1 MRLGE
6 LLIEAKVLT
15 PQQVDEALRAQVM
28 WGARLGT
35 SLVELGFIDLDGL
48 SNALGYQ
55 KHLPA
60 ALASHFDRADR
71 ELQLQLSP
79 NHAEKYECIPLM
91 RVGKRAVAVALASP
105 LDARG
110 LAIVADELGV
120 EPDRVIVAI
129 APELRVRYALEYV
142 YKIPRP
148 TRFLR
153 APGSG
158 RAAPVQVA
166 LPGRAAQTL
175 EAPPPP
181 PPRPRS
187 DTGDRRRYLQV
198 LGDPEL
204 EKRPPPPPRPKRAE
218 VAPDARPLLERI
230 ENAVDREQLARRATA
245 TVDQLEPATEAAVL
259 LALRG
264 AVAAS
269 MTTFHRD
276 GVELPPIAIPTGL
289 PGVVSTALRMKT
301 LTQASGDEL
310 TELDRKLLDVFGL
323 GRADL
328 LAAPVIAGRRCVAV
342 LVVASRAA
350 AEANAIRAIAQA
362 AGLGLERLM
371 QEALD

>member
-1 MRLGE
+1 MGR
-6 LLIEAKVLT
+6 
-15 PQQVDEALRAQVM
+15 
-28 WGARLGT
+28 RLGT

-71 ELQLQLSP
+71 ELQLQLSA

-91 RVGKRAVAVALASP
+91 RVGKRAVAVAIASP

-110 LAIVADELGV
+110 LAIVGDELGV

-129 APELRVRYALEYV
+129 APELRVRYALEHV
-142 YKIPRP
+142 YNIPRP

-175 EAPPPP
+175 RLRRRHHRARVARPAIAAATSRSSAIPSSRSGRLRRPAPSA
-181 PPRPRS
+181 PRS
-187 DTGDRRRYLQV
+187 QPMPSRCST
-198 LGDPEL
+198 
-204 EKRPPPPPRPKRAE
+204 
-218 VAPDARPLLERI
+218 I
-230 ENAVDREQLARRATA
+230 ENAADCEQLARRATA

-276 GVELPPIAIPTGL
+276 GVELRRSRSRPACRAWSPP
-289 PGVVSTALRMKT
+289 
-301 LTQASGDEL
+301 
-310 TELDRKLLDVFGL
+310 
-323 GRADL
+323 
-328 LAAPVIAGRRCVAV
+328 RCA
-342 LVVASRAA
+342 
-350 AEANAIRAIAQA
+350 
-362 AGLGLERLM
+362 
-371 QEALD
+371 

>member
-6 LLIEAKVLT
+6 LLVAASVLT
-15 PQQVDEALRAQVM
+15 PQQVDEALRAQVL

-35 SLVELGFIDLDGL
+35 SLVELGYIDLDGL

-55 KHLPA
+55 HGLPA

-71 ELQLQLSP
+71 ELQLLLSP
-79 NHAEKYECIPLM
+79 NHAEKLGCIPLM
-91 RVGKRAVAVALASP
+91 RVGKRAAAVAVASP
-105 LDARG
+105 LDAKG
-110 LAIVADELGV
+110 TAIVADELGV
-120 EPDRVIVAI
+120 DPDRVIVAI
-129 APELRVRYALEYV
+129 APELRIRYALEYV

-148 TRFLR
+148 QRFLR

-158 RAAPVQVA
+158 RAAPVRVA
-166 LPGRAAQTL
+166 LPGRPTQSL
-175 EAPPPP
+175 EPPPP
-181 PPRPRS
+181 PQRPRS
-187 DTGDRRRYLQV
+187 DTGERRRYMPLV
-198 LGDPEL
+198 GDPEL
-204 EKRPPPPPRPKRAE
+204 ERRPPPPPRPKRPD
-218 VAPDARPLLERI
+218 VPPDARPLLERI
-230 ENAVDREQLARRATA
+230 EAAGDREQLARRATA
-245 TVDQLEPATEAAVL
+245 AVDQLEPATEVAVL

-276 GVELPPIAIPTGL
+276 GIELPPIAIPTGL

-301 LTQASGDEL
+301 VVQTGDAEL
-310 TELDRKLLDVFGL
+310 SELDKKLLDVFGL

-328 LAAPVIAGRRCVAV
+328 LAAPVIAARRVVAV

-350 AEANAIRAIAQA
+350 AETNVIRAITQA

-371 QEALD
+371 HEALD

>member
-6 LLIEAKVLT
+6 LLVEAKVLT
-15 PQQVDEALRAQVM
+15 AQQVDEALRAQVL

-35 SLVELGFIDLDGL
+35 SLVELGYIDLDGL

-55 KHLPA
+55 HGLPA

-71 ELQLQLSP
+71 ELQLLLSA
-79 NHAEKYECIPLM
+79 NHAEKFGCIPLM
-91 RVGKRAVAVALASP
+91 RVGKRAAAVAVASP
-105 LDARG
+105 LDARA
-110 LAIVADELGV
+110 LAIVGDELGV
-120 EPDRVIVAI
+120 EPDRVIVAV
-129 APELRVRYALEYV
+129 APELRVRYALEHV

-148 TRFLR
+148 QRFLR

-166 LPGRAAQTL
+166 LPGRTAPTL
-175 EAPPPP
+175 DAPPPP

-198 LGDPEL
+198 IGDPEF
-204 EKRPPPPPRPKRAE
+204 EKRPPPLPRPKRPE
-218 VAPDARPLLERI
+218 VPPDARPLLERI
-230 ENAVDREQLARRATA
+230 EAAVDREQLARRATA

-289 PGVVSTALRMKT
+289 PGVVSSALRTKN
-301 LTQASGDEL
+301 LVQASGDDL

-328 LAAPVIAGRRCVAV
+328 LAAPVMAARRVVAV
-342 LVVASRAA
+342 LVVASRAT

>member
-1 MRLGE
+1 
-6 LLIEAKVLT
+6 
-15 PQQVDEALRAQVM
+15 
-28 WGARLGT
+28 
-35 SLVELGFIDLDGL
+35 
-48 SNALGYQ
+48 
-55 KHLPA
+55 
-60 ALASHFDRADR
+60 
-71 ELQLQLSP
+71 
-79 NHAEKYECIPLM
+79 M

-129 APELRVRYALEYV
+129 APELRVRYALEHV

-181 PPRPRS
+181 SRPRS

-328 LAAPVIAGRRCVAV
+328 LAAPVLAGRRCVAV